1 VSFRRR
7 LVLLSAGAVAVA
19 VIVASVV
26 VYFVVRGE
34 LRGDIDRRLR
44 ALQGDVFQRR
54 IAASEGA
61 PLVTR
66 ALDPGELPREAAGR
80 RVLILPPAPLGGAPG
95 YAQILRD
102 DGSVVGPFGQPP
114 ALPVSA
120 RVRRVAAGE
129 ENPYLTD
136 MHVAGVHVRVLVSRV
151 GPRTAIQVARPLT
164 EVDDTLR
171 RLLLVLLAVSVGG
184 VGAAVLLGRLV
195 TRSAIAPVAALTDAA
210 EHVTRTSDLSRRV
223 EAPGPDELGRLASSF
238 NTMLEALEK
247 SVAAQRRLVADASHE
262 LRTPLTSVRTNIE
275 ALERSGE
282 MPADERADLLRS
294 VVTQL
299 EELSALVGDLVDLAR
314 DGKRPAELE
323 DVRLDLVAQESVDRA
338 RGRAPAAQFET
349 RLDPCL
355 VRAVPAQL
363 HRAVDNLVDNAL
375 KWSPPGGAI
384 EVAVAGGEVR
394 VRDRG
399 PGIAADDLPLVFD
412 RFYRAADARGTPG
425 SGLGLAIVR
434 QVAESH
440 GGSVAAANAP
450 DGGACLTLRLP
461 AEDLAAS

>member
-1 VSFRRR
+1 
-7 LVLLSAGAVAVA
+7 
-19 VIVASVV
+19 
-26 VYFVVRGE
+26 
-34 LRGDIDRRLR
+34 
-44 ALQGDVFQRR
+44 
-54 IAASEGA
+54 
-61 PLVTR
+61 
-66 ALDPGELPREAAGR
+66 
-80 RVLILPPAPLGGAPG
+80 
-95 YAQILRD
+95 
-102 DGSVVGPFGQPP
+102 
-114 ALPVSA
+114 
-120 RVRRVAAGE
+120 
-129 ENPYLTD
+129 
-136 MHVAGVHVRVLVSRV
+136 VLVSRV